1 MTTVDVFVRSVET
14 RMEIHEEDAN
24 LCNHD
29 QGLHNGSHWFATL
42 GVSHARRARLLVHTR
57 CQADGRRFIRHAA
70 TGHAI
75 CFVWRR
81 LSPSLRCID
90 LPNTRLWSETHHELR
105 LVQHVSN
112 QSNLPVLSNGR
123 FEPASLPIDGTSPFR
138 ETDHSGA
145 RISPRFSITSGPRK
159 LLSLLFHAGLLRQGE
174 YEDESEKSDYLD
186 QRRGGPTWD
195 VTRAAERTSEAMAMA
210 TCTALQ
216 ANVASRRHAR
226 RFGRMR
232 KVERSTKRTWKA
244 RASGEDEQNDSIA
257 PVKLESPTGEFLTY
271 MLQEQPELFD
281 NAVEQQLEKLVKDKE
296 DQQEKE
302 DDGKGTSTDL
312 VLYRRMGEVK
322 AAERKAAVLDIMY
335 ACIVQNFV
343 RIGVTLLPKLD
354 GFVDA
359 APVDLNALTQGVH
372 TPEALEMVKD
382 HLRSVLGGQEAF
394 SNVMV
399 KMSKLQAAQ
408 VYIASTMFGYFLR
421 RVDKRFQLEKT
432 MGTLPESREEAVAR
446 LERLFNQTLDVEEGG
461 ESEPSGTGETQT
473 TLRQYVESF
482 DQQTLAETA
491 QMVTQEAA
499 TITERQ
505 VGSVFG
511 NLMELQ
517 MEMMKVVGEDAQSA
531 EELMGRVQK
540 AVEAGS
546 VQSLSMTYGS
556 LRRVVLEA
564 VAFGSFLRDTESYV
578 DSEYGLTPSGRFLG
592 PGGPSSPPPP
602 PAPTG

>member
-1 MTTVDVFVRSVET
+1 
-14 RMEIHEEDAN
+14 
-24 LCNHD
+24 
-29 QGLHNGSHWFATL
+29 
-42 GVSHARRARLLVHTR
+42 
-57 CQADGRRFIRHAA
+57 
-70 TGHAI
+70 
-75 CFVWRR
+75 
-81 LSPSLRCID
+81 
-90 LPNTRLWSETHHELR
+90 
-105 LVQHVSN
+105 
-112 QSNLPVLSNGR
+112 
-123 FEPASLPIDGTSPFR
+123 
-138 ETDHSGA
+138 
-145 RISPRFSITSGPRK
+145 
-159 LLSLLFHAGLLRQGE
+159 
-174 YEDESEKSDYLD
+174 
-186 QRRGGPTWD
+186 
-195 VTRAAERTSEAMAMA
+195 MA

-232 KVERSTKRTWKA
+232 RVERSAKRTWKV
-244 RASGEDEQNDSIA
+244 RASEEDGQNESIA

-281 NAVEQQLEKLVKDKE
+281 SAVEEQLEKLVKDKE
-296 DQQEKE
+296 DQKEK
-302 DDGKGTSTDL
+302 DDDDKGTSTDL

-354 GFVDA
+354 GLVDA

-382 HLRSVLGGQEAF
+382 HLRSVLGGQQAF

-421 RVDKRFQLEKT
+421 RVDKRFQLEKA

-446 LERLFNQTLDVEEGG
+446 LERLFNQTLDVEEGVD
-461 ESEPSGTGETQT
+461 SETSETTETQT

-578 DSEYGLTPSGRFLG
+578 DSEYGLTPAGRFLG

-602 PAPTG
+602 PAPTS

>member
-1 MTTVDVFVRSVET
+1 MASPCELQDQR
-14 RMEIHEEDAN
+14 RLAMADATPF
-24 LCNHD
+24 LCI
-29 QGLHNGSHWFATL
+29 GK
-42 GVSHARRARLLVHTR
+42 GVSWTEDTTTSNGKETFPNKR
-57 CQADGRRFIRHAA
+57 
-70 TGHAI
+70 
-75 CFVWRR
+75 
-81 LSPSLRCID
+81 SPF
-90 LPNTRLWSETHHELR
+90 
-105 LVQHVSN
+105 
-112 QSNLPVLSNGR
+112 VLSSAR
-123 FEPASLPIDGTSPFR
+123 IEPGGPSIDGTLPRVLLRPPFGSSR
-138 ETDHSGA
+138 A
-145 RISPRFSITSGPRK
+145 RISCSP
-159 LLSLLFHAGLLRQGE
+159 LSLRLTLEFDPVRIFGVLIARDELGVRVGKVGLSGSAKGWSHVVVRPTE
-174 YEDESEKSDYLD
+174 REDS
-186 QRRGGPTWD
+186 TM
-195 VTRAAERTSEAMAMA
+195 AMAMRA
-210 TCTALQ
+210 TLQ
-216 ANVASRRHAR
+216 AHVASRRHAR
-226 RFGRMR
+226 RARGMSMVARP
-232 KVERSTKRTWKA
+232 VPRSWMA
-244 RASGEDEQNDSIA
+244 RASGEEGRNDSIA
-257 PVKLESPTGEFLTY
+257 PVKLESPAGEFLTY
-271 MLQEQPELFD
+271 MLQEEPELFD
-281 NAVEQQLEKLVKDKE
+281 SAVEQQLEKLVKDKE
-296 DQQEKE
+296 DQEEKQE
-302 DDGKGTSTDL
+302 DDKGTSTDL

-354 GFVDA
+354 GLVDA
-359 APVDLNALTQGVH
+359 SPVDLNALTQGVH

-382 HLRSVLGGQEAF
+382 HLRNVLGGQQAY

-421 RVDKRFQLEKT
+421 RVDKRFQLEKA

-446 LERLFNQTLDVEEGG
+446 LERLFNQTLDVEEEGG
-461 ESEPSGTGETQT
+461 GEPSGTGETHT

-491 QMVTQEAA
+491 QVVTQEAA

-578 DSEYGLTPSGRFLG
+578 DSEYGLTPAGRFLG

-602 PAPTG
+602 PAPTA

>member
-1 MTTVDVFVRSVET
+1 MLDERGYWSTPVAKST
-14 RMEIHEEDAN
+14 
-24 LCNHD
+24 
-29 QGLHNGSHWFATL
+29 G
-42 GVSHARRARLLVHTR
+42 
-57 CQADGRRFIRHAA
+57 RFIRRTAM
-70 TGHAI
+70 GHAI
-75 CFVWRR
+75 SFVWRW
-81 LSPSLRCID
+81 LAPSLRCID
-90 LPNTRLWSETHHELR
+90 LPNTKLWSGTHHELR

-112 QSNLPVLSNGR
+112 QSNLSVLSNGR
-123 FEPASLPIDGTSPFR
+123 FEPISPPIDGTSTSG

-145 RISPRFSITSGPRK
+145 RISPRFSLTSGTRK
-159 LLSLLFHAGLLRQGE
+159 LLSLLFHAGLYRQGD
-174 YEDESEKSDYLD
+174 YEEESGKSDYLD
-186 QRRGGPTWD
+186 RRRGGPTWD
-195 VTRAAERTSEAMAMA
+195 VTGAAERTSDEMAMA

-281 NAVEQQLEKLVKDKE
+281 SAVEQQLEKLVKDKE

-302 DDGKGTSTDL
+302 DDDKGTSTDL

-354 GFVDA
+354 GLVDA

-421 RVDKRFQLEKT
+421 RVDKRFQLEKA

-461 ESEPSGTGETQT
+461 ESEASGMGETQT

-578 DSEYGLTPSGRFLG
+578 DSEYGLTPAGRFLG